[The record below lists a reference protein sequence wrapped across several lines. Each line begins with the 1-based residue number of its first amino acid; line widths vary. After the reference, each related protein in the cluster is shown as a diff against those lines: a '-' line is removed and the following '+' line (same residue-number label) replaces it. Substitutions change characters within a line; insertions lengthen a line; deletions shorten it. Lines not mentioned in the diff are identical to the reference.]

1 MRPYTRI
8 SGQFT
13 RCGTSLLRNEAGFN
27 FARLGRRWNSN
38 GQVAGDKVAESIERE
53 GTLFVDSI
61 FPIRLGTWDIRH
73 YLSAYNRPEVINA
86 LKETLSKVKTS
97 GFKVESV
104 EPRVKDGGAF
114 VKFKY
119 TQLTQPADGEQPL
132 DPPALEAEIKRQVK
146 ELGGIKSWLGDNK
159 GDVWL
164 VRGRPWK
171 EDMRRYA
178 SNDMKVYFEGPDI
191 YQETL
196 YDILRHYGQVSNIS
210 NPVPVPAGNLRYSTI
225 QFSTLRAATR
235 AHNCVHGFTLVD
247 EPAIPGLKGDNKPTR
262 LATVYERKVK
272 TQAIWDW
279 LTSHPRIVV
288 PVMVFLLGSLSYLIF
303 DPIRSFMVQAKVVG
317 WLDYHEFRIV
327 KWIRRNT
334 IDRFSFF
341 GKKSSRQERSGGS
354 GNESIWK
361 DRKDAENTLRGYLSD
376 LPSTIAFVHGPQGSG
391 KSSMLTRALKNADRH
406 VLVIDC
412 ELLNKG
418 KSDADV
424 INGLAAQTG
433 YWPVFTWFNN
443 FTNLIDLASVGLIGQ
458 KTGLSSSVETQLK
471 EVLEVV
477 GNALKG
483 VSTRYR
489 EFERGKEIKK
499 DFQEQTEAH
508 LKEALAKIQLG
519 TYHDGRVDAVA
530 GTGVT
535 SELGIGDEKMT
546 EKDEDKPRK
555 PPPAVENAVIATQER
570 VINAKEAIKEKL
582 EEDPEPQESF
592 DDTSIPKKEGWAGS
606 AVHTVQG
613 AVQGIVKE
621 GKKEAEK
628 LIPGQWKGA
637 KEETEGPRPVPTYS
651 ERTEIDEE
659 IRALPVVVIKN
670 YATKTKFT
678 DELVVVLADWAAGL
692 ADGGIAHV
700 VVMSDNR
707 DNGRKLEKAL
717 PAKPLTSIAIAD
729 ADSSTALSFVQDR
742 LAQYGVQSNL
752 TRQQKIQI
760 DRLGGRS
767 SDLEALCHKVK
778 NGMPVEMA
786 VEDIITRGVA
796 ELRKNAFG
804 EEEEEAKS
812 MRWSPQQVFFILKA
826 LSKSTE
832 LPYYDVLLDFPFKG
846 DEAALRSMEH
856 AELISITT
864 SDGRPSTIR
873 PGRPV
878 YRYVFERLVND
889 EIFRSVQ
896 DIALNDKAI
905 ASAESTIRA
914 CEDELLKLE
923 KIRPLDSGILASGA
937 SRQRADFLL
946 KKMYEAETKLEKLEA
961 ANAVLKKGLK
971 KP

>member
-1 MRPYTRI
+1 M
-8 SGQFT
+8 
-13 RCGTSLLRNEAGFN
+13 
-27 FARLGRRWNSN
+27 
-38 GQVAGDKVAESIERE
+38 
-53 GTLFVDSI
+53 
-61 FPIRLGTWDIRH
+61 
-73 YLSAYNRPEVINA
+73 
-86 LKETLSKVKTS
+86 
-97 GFKVESV
+97 
-104 EPRVKDGGAF
+104 
-114 VKFKY
+114 
-119 TQLTQPADGEQPL
+119 
-132 DPPALEAEIKRQVK
+132 
-146 ELGGIKSWLGDNK
+146 
-159 GDVWL
+159 
-164 VRGRPWK
+164 
-171 EDMRRYA
+171 
-178 SNDMKVYFEGPDI
+178 
-191 YQETL
+191 
-196 YDILRHYGQVSNIS
+196 
-210 NPVPVPAGNLRYSTI
+210 
-225 QFSTLRAATR
+225 
-235 AHNCVHGFTLVD
+235 
-247 EPAIPGLKGDNKPTR
+247 
-262 LATVYERKVK
+262 
-272 TQAIWDW
+272 
-279 LTSHPRIVV
+279 
-288 PVMVFLLGSLSYLIF
+288 
-303 DPIRSFMVQAKVVG
+303 
-317 WLDYHEFRIV
+317 
-327 KWIRRNT
+327 
-334 IDRFSFF
+334 
-341 GKKSSRQERSGGS
+341 
-354 GNESIWK
+354 
-361 DRKDAENTLRGYLSD
+361 
-376 LPSTIAFVHGPQGSG
+376 
-391 KSSMLTRALKNADRH
+391 
-406 VLVIDC
+406 
-412 ELLNKG
+412 
-418 KSDADV
+418 
-424 INGLAAQTG
+424 
-433 YWPVFTWFNN
+433 
-443 FTNLIDLASVGLIGQ
+443 
-458 KTGLSSSVETQLK
+458 
-471 EVLEVV
+471 
-477 GNALKG
+477 
-483 VSTRYR
+483 
-489 EFERGKEIKK
+489 
-499 DFQEQTEAH
+499 
-508 LKEALAKIQLG
+508 
-519 TYHDGRVDAVA
+519 
-530 GTGVT
+530 
-535 SELGIGDEKMT
+535 
-546 EKDEDKPRK
+546 
-555 PPPAVENAVIATQER
+555 
-570 VINAKEAIKEKL
+570 
-582 EEDPEPQESF
+582 
-592 DDTSIPKKEGWAGS
+592 
-606 AVHTVQG
+606 
-613 AVQGIVKE
+613 
-621 GKKEAEK
+621 
-628 LIPGQWKGA
+628 
-637 KEETEGPRPVPTYS
+637 
-651 ERTEIDEE
+651 
-659 IRALPVVVIKN
+659 
-670 YATKTKFT
+670 
-678 DELVVVLADWAAGL
+678 LADWAAGL